1 MMITR
6 IARIQVIVF
15 LVLSLAGVAFVG
27 IRYVGIGDQLLGD
40 RYTLYADLNT
50 AGGIYSNAPVTYRG
64 VPIGRISSVRLHGN
78 LVRVGMVVKRSVPV
92 PRDLT
97 AVVAQRSA
105 VGEQYLDL
113 RPNSDAGPYLRNGEV
128 IPADRTGT
136 PLPMETLLANL
147 EALVG
152 SVNTNDLSMLIDQ
165 LGVAFETD
173 ETALRQILDSSSA
186 LLAAA
191 NQYLPQTQ
199 TLINDS
205 NIVLSTQFA
214 SSSAIRQWAAA
225 LAQLTGVVRK
235 ADPDL
240 RRLLT
245 AGPPAAE
252 QIIGLLR
259 DLDPTVGTLLGNLI
273 TVNGI
278 AARRLPG
285 IEQIL
290 VVYPLVVAGGFT
302 VAPGDGTAH
311 FGLVVSASNAPCQ
324 YRQTGQSGCTA
335 SERAKG
341 SGVRSSANA
350 PGPTGPD
357 PKPAPLGGQAGPGT
371 SPATSS
377 GPASGASSD
386 SQQSAGTVAG
396 FDPAT
401 GLVTGGDGMPLQ
413 FGGTG
418 GQFQLAG
425 EQSWKQLLLAGLAQ

>member
-1 MMITR
+1 MITR
-6 IARIQVIVF
+6 MARIQVVVF
-15 LVLSLAGVAFVG
+15 LVLSLSGVAFVG
-27 IRYVGIGDQLLGD
+27 IRYVGIGDQLLGEQ
-40 RYTLYADLNT
+40 YTLYADLHT

-64 VPIGRISSVRLHGN
+64 VPIGRVSSVRLHGG
-78 LVRVGMVVKRSVPV
+78 LVRVGMAVNRSVPV

-113 RPNSDAGPYLRNGEV
+113 RPNTDSGPYLHNGEV
-128 IPADRTGT
+128 IPVARTGT

-152 SVNTNDLSMLIDQ
+152 SVNTNDLSVLIDQ

-205 NIVLSTQFA
+205 NIVLSTQIA
-214 SSSAIRQWAAA
+214 SSSAIRQWAAS
-225 LAQLTGVVRK
+225 LAQLTGVIRK

-240 RRLLT
+240 RQLLS

-252 QIIGLLR
+252 QVIGVLR
-259 DLDPTVGTLLGNLI
+259 DLDPTFGTLLGNLI

-290 VVYPLVVAGGFT
+290 VTYPLVVAGGFT

-324 YRQTGQSGCTA
+324 YHQTGQSNCTTA
-335 SERAKG
+335 ERAKG

-350 PGPTGPD
+350 PGATGSD
-357 PKPAPLGGQAGPGT
+357 PKPAALGGPAATGT
-371 SPATSS
+371 SPA
-377 GPASGASSD
+377 PASAAA
-386 SQQSAGTVAG
+386 QSAGTVAG

-401 GLVTGGDGMPLQ
+401 GLVTAGDGMPLQ

-418 GQFQLAG
+418 GQYQLAG
-425 EQSWKQLLLAGLAQ
+425 DQSWKQLLLAGLTQ